1 MNGAGEKQPGERRL
15 RSQIHAELS
24 MVGVGSSEDMGLF
37 RRITWN
43 SVVGVQFTWARSP
56 IQIDRFTRIVPALCY
71 PCWRS

>member
-15 RSQIHAELS
+15 RSQIHAEFS

-43 SVVGVQFTWARSP
+43 SVVGVELRGR
-56 IQIDRFTRIVPALCY
+56 DRLSKLTG
-71 PCWRS
+71 SHG